1 MPDDSS
7 LDAKYFID
15 AYKYNCPFCNRRH
28 VSYSVFQ
35 VRAFQWTG
43 EKPCF
48 VYFVQCHSCK
58 LVSMHLSFENI
69 GLKSGTL
76 SGPRIAP
83 YAFDI
88 SKGEELDPKFFYS
101 VPTSFFALDSRIP
114 RILRELFTEAEGCLK
129 MNFLTGASACARK
142 LVYGLAKLEKAKGD
156 TYEDQLKSLKTI
168 RGDVEPEYFDT
179 LLTIQQVTS
188 SKVHEESYDGWEA
201 RHLRVILATIQEVL
215 GAMYVIPKVRE
226 EKRKA
231 ILGLKDEVLG
241 SKEMPPAQS
250 VEMPVQLEGRETPQK
265 RD

>member
-1 MPDDSS
+1 MPDESR

-28 VSYSVFQ
+28 VTYSTYE
-35 VRAFQWTG
+35 RDSFQWTP
-43 EKPCF
+43 EKTCIIYL
-48 VYFVQCHSCK
+48 VECQSCN
-58 LVSMHLSFENI
+58 LVSMHLSYEKIPQQAVYNDRMARFRFNI
-69 GLKSGTL
+69 SE
-76 SGPRIAP
+76 
-83 YAFDI
+83 DV
-88 SKGEELDPKFFYS
+88 ELDPKFFYS

-142 LVYGLAKLEKAKGD
+142 LVYELAKLERAKAASIDTATSERD

-215 GAMYVIPKVRE
+215 GVIPKVRE

-231 ILGLKDEVLG
+231 ILGLKEELVD
-241 SKEMPPAQS
+241 SKKTATAQR
-250 VEMPVQLEGRETPQK
+250 VEAGETPK